1 MTEAGFRLQK
11 RALLLDF
18 ACIAVALVT
27 LYLAN
32 KKLLPT
38 WALIVG
44 ALIAL
49 VLLVISIVSLI
60 KSRSIERKAMLREN
74 DEAVAQA
81 VEQDEEH
88 SEQ

>member
-18 ACIAVALVT
+18 ACIAVALTT

-32 KKLLPT
+32 NKLLPT
-38 WALIVG
+38 WTLIVG
-44 ALIAL
+44 ALVAL

-60 KSRSIERKAMLREN
+60 KSRSIERQAMRRDN
-74 DEAVAQA
+74 DQAVAQA
-81 VEQDEEH
+81 IEQDENADA
-88 SEQ
+88 Q

>member
-18 ACIAVALVT
+18 ASITVALVT

-32 KKLLPT
+32 NKLLPT
-38 WALIVG
+38 WALIMG
-44 ALIAL
+44 ALVAL
-49 VLLVISIVSLI
+49 VLLVISIVSLL
-60 KSRSIERKAMLREN
+60 KSRSIEKKAMRSEN

-81 VEQDEEH
+81 IEQQNDEEDA
-88 SEQ
+88 